1 MDRITYRPKPHPGRL
16 RRIRASN
23 GLAIRLSCRLAFL
36 ILAISLWCSQGLAQS
51 TNQFGAKPA
60 KPTRPTEI
68 ERPAT
73 AASTVTSAQ
82 GERLANNSSTESQP
96 TESLTEAA
104 PSTPASNQFRVERLP
119 MVGGAELL
127 TIFGR
132 MDGMRSS
139 GMPAPEI
146 PLVSVVRD
154 TLSDNDPENDRL
166 RYVWVLTYT
175 QPTLMKRIASA
186 IPFLYQHLGNQ
197 EHASKNPPQPILD
210 FANVSR
216 QTWNH
221 FFWMGLQNVFLDSY
235 GIPLKAVSRSYRRN
249 AADYRSAHVTQAL
262 SILGSYENLRRRIR
276 DDNELLA
283 RRRGPDLDATINS
296 NEGVSDTSTSLLPEG
311 SPFTPGEM
319 LELRARL
326 ILSGKTFGGLLG
338 SDKFIETVEKRS
350 MTSVDMIGHNW
361 EMLRQ
366 RAEAEGLYFQPLTM
380 PDGRATHAL
389 LWISRSDLES
399 QAGRSFTRRFLN
411 ISNPWNDARLRN
423 WNGYSERR
431 YFDQE
436 NRVTSAAS
444 AGTRARDLIPLAL
457 YGLDHPKVPALLV
470 DFRDSLN
477 PKGREVSRR
486 LFNDLTRNVLSL
498 SGFGNIAYFLGRT
511 TYNFVTGRRGID
523 LNQPS
528 RLHSYSELKLLLSFN
543 SSIDPQLQREI
554 ERRLEL
560 VSLNPL
566 SNDSQ
571 SEIKLARQQ
580 YDALVDFSRRPDGLP
595 AKLERDRRA
604 EMVALKHGPTARVFI
619 NLGNIVSFG
628 RYVHRETATPELAAR
643 MELARRQERH
653 ANFLREAAKSPQTEV
668 AWEMSIVK
676 HSLQFLAENGAGANG
691 SAARSTAMIFQR
703 TGDGEARRLCLD
715 VLFRINDKTSRKALL
730 HLYQTEQRNS
740 EWRTA
745 IAERLRKAVFEDR
758 SLTPAAAR
766 AVLNQVG
773 QP

>member
-1 MDRITYRPKPHPGRL
+1 MEGKIYRPKGRPGRL
-16 RRIRASN
+16 RRSRASFRF
-23 GLAIRLSCRLAFL
+23 ACL
-36 ILAISLWCSQGLAQS
+36 IFAVALGCSQGIAQS
-51 TNQFGAKPA
+51 TNQFGSKPA
-60 KPTRPTEI
+60 PPTRATEI
-68 ERPAT
+68 ERPAIGLP
-73 AASTVTSAQ
+73 TVTSAQ
-82 GERLANNSSTESQP
+82 GERLGNSSPAESQP
-96 TESLTEAA
+96 NEALIEA
-104 PSTPASNQFRVERLP
+104 SPSTPASNQFRVERLP

-132 MDGMRSS
+132 MDGMRAA
-139 GMPAPEI
+139 GLPAPEI

-166 RYVWVLTYT
+166 RYVWMLTYT
-175 QPTLMKRIASA
+175 EPTLMKRIASA
-186 IPFLYQHLGNQ
+186 VPFLYQHLGNKQ
-197 EHASKNPPQPILD
+197 HASKNPPRPILD
-210 FANVSR
+210 FANVNR

-235 GIPLKAVSRSYRRN
+235 GIPLKAASRNYRRN

-262 SILGSYENLRRRIR
+262 SILGSYENLRQRIR

-283 RRRGPDLDATINS
+283 RRGGSDNQTSLNS

-338 SDKFIETVEKRS
+338 PDKFNETVEKRS
-350 MTSVDMIGHNW
+350 MNSVDMIGHNW

-389 LWISRSDLES
+389 LWIARSDLEA

-411 ISNPWNDARLRN
+411 ISNPWKDARLRS
-423 WNGYSERR
+423 WNGYTERR
-431 YFDQE
+431 YFDQD
-436 NRVTSAAS
+436 NRATTAAVPGS
-444 AGTRARDLIPLAL
+444 RSVEMIPLAL

-486 LFNDLTRNVLSL
+486 LFNDVTKNVLSL
-498 SGFGNIAYFLGRT
+498 SSFGNIPYFIGRT
-511 TYNFVTGRRGID
+511 AYNFVTGRRGVD

-528 RLHSYSELKLLLSFN
+528 RLNSYSELKLLLSFN
-543 SSIDPQLQREI
+543 NSLDPSLQREI

-560 VSLNPL
+560 VSVNPL
-566 SNDSQ
+566 SNDNQ

-580 YDALVDFSRRPDGLP
+580 YDALVDFARRPDGLP
-595 AKLERDRRA
+595 AKIERDRRA
-604 EMVALKHGPTARVFI
+604 EMVSLEHGPMARFFI
-619 NLGNIVSFG
+619 NLGNILSFG
-628 RYVHRETATPELAAR
+628 RYVHRETAMPELAAR
-643 MELARRQERH
+643 LELARRQERH
-653 ANFLREAAKSPQTEV
+653 ANFLNVAAKSSPQTDV
-668 AWEMSIVK
+668 AWEMSTVK
-676 HSLQFLAENGAGANG
+676 HSLQFLAEHGAGTNG
-691 SAARSTAMIFQR
+691 SATRGAAMIFQR
-703 TGDGEARRLCLD
+703 TGDAEARRLCLD
-715 VLFRINDKTSRKALL
+715 VLYRINDKNSRKALL
-730 HLYQTEQRNS
+730 RLYQEEQPTS
-740 EWRTA
+740 EWRPQ
-745 IAERLRKAVFEDR
+745 IAERLRKAVVADR
-758 SLTPAAAR
+758 SLKPAEAR
-766 AVLNQVG
+766 AVLNRVG